1 MLIIKERIILD
12 FENLTDKFF
21 DKEKNYKIV
30 LLVRTQ
36 LGFESHIHF
45 FKFE

>member
-21 DKEKNYKIV
+21 DKEN
-30 LLVRTQ
+30 Q
-36 LGFESHIHF
+36 LGFE
-45 FKFE
+45 